1 MILFIFRRDF
11 RLNDN
16 LGMIEAI
23 KYAKETKQLV
33 LPAFCIDKKQVNG
46 NYFSNRAFQFLVEC
60 LEDLNVNL
68 KNNLL
73 IYEGDNILEYLKK
86 KNKIITKVFSNKDY
100 TPYAKKRDAQLLEL
114 CKKQNI
120 ECVFVEDYTLL
131 SLDNNKVLT
140 SNGGIYT
147 VFTPYY
153 QKVISMDIPKPSKTI
168 ISMKDVYKLKKDER
182 MNMKKLSK
190 YYIETNTNLLFGGR
204 QKALEL
210 LENFNFRTYKQF
222 RNFPYK
228 KANSFLSAYI
238 KFGCISIREIYQK
251 AKSSNEFKK
260 QLIWREFYA
269 YLTFHFPHVLEGMTS
284 NNQNG
289 NFRGSTNG
297 KISWQNDKKV
307 FRLWCE
313 GKTGFPIVDAGMREL
328 NETGFIHNRVR
339 MITAMFLTKHL
350 HIDWRWGEQYFA
362 TKLIDYDPSSNN
374 GGWQWC
380 SGTGIDMRNYYRMF
394 NPWTQTLRFDISC
407 KYIKTRIPEL
417 KKVPAHDILKWDETH
432 SKYKNIY
439 LSPIVNHEFQR
450 NTTLNEIYTKL

>member
-23 KYAKETKQLV
+23 KYAKQTKQQV
-33 LPAFCIDKKQVNG
+33 IPAFCIDEKQVKG
-46 NYFSNRAFQFLVEC
+46 EYFSNRAFQFLVEC
-60 LEDLNVNL
+60 LKDLNETL

-73 IYEGDNILEYLKK
+73 IYEGDDIIEYLKNE
-86 KNKIITKVFSNKDY
+86 KNITITKVFSNTDY
-100 TPYAKKRDAQLLEL
+100 TPYAKRRDAYFLEF
-114 CKKQNI
+114 CKTKNI

-131 SLDNNKVLT
+131 SLEDNEVFT
-140 SNGGIYT
+140 TNGKIYT

-153 QKVISMDIPKPSKTI
+153 KKVISMDIPKPSKTI
-168 ISMKDVYKLKKDER
+168 ISISNVYKLENNKSLNR
-182 MNMKKLSK
+182 LSK
-190 YYIETNTNLLFGGR
+190 YYTETNTNLLCGGR

-210 LENFNFRTYKQF
+210 LESFDFSLYKKF

-228 KANSFLSAYI
+228 KANSFLSAYL

-251 AKSSNEFKK
+251 AKSSKEFKQ
-260 QLIWREFYA
+260 QLIWKEFYA
-269 YLTFHFPHVLEGMTS
+269 YLTFHFPHVLEGMIS
-284 NNQNG
+284 KNQNG
-289 NFRGSTNG
+289 NFRSSTNG
-297 KISWQNDKKV
+297 KIRWQNDKKL

-328 NETGFIHNRVR
+328 NKTGFMHNRVR

-394 NPWTQTLRFDISC
+394 NPWTQTARFDISC
-407 KYIKTRIPEL
+407 EYIKNNIPEL
-417 KKVPAHDILKWDETH
+417 KNVPAHDILKWEETH

-439 LSPIVNHEFQR
+439 SSPIVNHEVQR
-450 NTTLNEIYTKL
+450 NTALTEIYTKL